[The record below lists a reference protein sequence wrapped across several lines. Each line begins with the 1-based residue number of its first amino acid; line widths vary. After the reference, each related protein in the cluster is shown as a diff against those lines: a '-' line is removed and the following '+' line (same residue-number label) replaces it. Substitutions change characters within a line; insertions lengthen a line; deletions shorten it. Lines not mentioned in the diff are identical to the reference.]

1 MSKFYDIIEISYK
14 GNIVATLLLLL
25 AEQQLRG
32 CKAWV
37 ERVMGECLKTPWAV
51 LSRDLS
57 CNRWT
62 LPGRLW
68 VSSNKSH
75 DRHILLSNLK
85 FVIVNGNGIYVLT
98 FSLFTFDRPIYTL
111 L

>member
-37 ERVMGECLKTPWAV
+37 ERVMGECLKTLYSV
-51 LSRDLS
+51 VSRDHL
-57 CNRWT
+57 
-62 LPGRLW
+62 
-68 VSSNKSH
+68 
-75 DRHILLSNLK
+75 
-85 FVIVNGNGIYVLT
+85 
-98 FSLFTFDRPIYTL
+98 
-111 L
+111 